1 MGSQRKAGAA
11 LGYVNIVVKN
21 LVNLVYTPMLL
32 AFIGEGEYGVYQTS
46 YQFVFSLQ
54 ILSFGFSSAYVRFY
68 TQRKVQDDEKG
79 IRTLNGMYLMLYSV
93 ICIAAIAIGL
103 VLSGL
108 CGQFFS
114 STFSAQEID
123 LAGIIMAIMTFNVAT
138 TLMST
143 VFDAYIVSHERFSF
157 QQTRQLLTTLAMP
170 VLALVLLMLGMGAVG
185 VSLAQ
190 LATSLVLLGLNAAYA
205 IGKLSMRF
213 SIRGFDGNLFCA
225 LAAFSAWL
233 FINQLTDLAVLNLP
247 SVFLGALSGATTV
260 AVFTIATQLR
270 TLFVSISTTLSNV
283 FVPQVNLM
291 VANSSDDI
299 ELTRL
304 MTRIGRYQAILFCW
318 VFGGFVLLGEWFV
331 RVWAGEA
338 FADAYWITLITVAPL
353 AIPLI
358 QNVGI
363 EIQRTKN
370 KHKARSI
377 SYLVCALADLI
388 ITCALAP
395 KLGYWGAAIG
405 CICYAILGPGL
416 FMNWYNQTQI
426 GLDMG
431 FFWKK
436 IVPIFLSCALITMVC
451 YLGTSL
457 FPVVDLVSFLAW
469 GAIYSL
475 VYAAV
480 IMLLVMDNSE
490 KSLLI
495 GKLENR
501 LFRRDG
507 C

>member
-363 EIQRTKN
+363 EIQRAKN

-377 SYLVCALADLI
+377 R
-388 ITCALAP
+388 
-395 KLGYWGAAIG
+395 
-405 CICYAILGPGL
+405 ILSVHL
-416 FMNWYNQTQI
+416 
-426 GLDMG
+426 
-431 FFWKK
+431 
-436 IVPIFLSCALITMVC
+436 PI
-451 YLGTSL
+451 
-457 FPVVDLVSFLAW
+457 
-469 GAIYSL
+469 
-475 VYAAV
+475 
-480 IMLLVMDNSE
+480 
-490 KSLLI
+490 
-495 GKLENR
+495 
-501 LFRRDG
+501 
-507 C
+507 